1 MFGARQREE
10 EDDDE
15 KQRRRRR
22 TKKRESFAT
31 KRRFISNIIPRREQ
45 DWNTTTFRESS
56 LVPSF
61 DLRDEDYSVV
71 DVNNDTQTTTTTT

>member
-10 EDDDE
+10 EDDE

-22 TKKRESFAT
+22 TKKRERVSRQ
-31 KRRFISNIIPRREQ
+31 KDVLYR
-45 DWNTTTFRESS
+45 TTYRGESKIGTPPPESS

-61 DLRDEDYSVV
+61 DCVLRDEDYSVV
-71 DVNNDTQTTTTTT
+71 DVNDDTQTTTTT

>member
-22 TKKRESFAT
+22 TKKIESFAT

-45 DWNTTTFRESS
+45 DWNTSS

-71 DVNNDTQTTTTTT
+71 DVNDDTQTTTTTTT